1 LYYIDEYKIG
11 KINQFEGMDKNITW
25 DVFLQKAVDILRA
38 HNKPFYVKQDLR
50 EQAPDVKLSQKE
62 MDMDVLTLQPKIQQ
76 LSLSGI

>member
-11 KINQFEGMDKNITW
+11 KINQFEDLDKNISW

-38 HNKPFYVKQDLR
+38 HNKAFYVKQDLR

-76 LSLSGI
+76 PLLSEI